1 MKLLIKLF
9 TFAIIFSLNSVVEAQ
24 HKYSIHS
31 EISTASMQNNK
42 LSDGGGILFNLRRS
56 ITEKWGAD
64 VGFSFNQSINK
75 VRSDDP
81 SVIRNP
87 DRIKEGYLHTSL
99 DVFAGAVYHE
109 KSESQ
114 LTFPVGAGLLIR
126 SRSETFY
133 DSDSEAILVQ
143 NRIVVSNPNYEK
155 SIDYG
160 LYLLISAQYASNE
173 KWSFGIQSRH
183 QYYTKGFSMFN
194 LGISARHHF

>member
-1 MKLLIKLF
+1 MKNLLKLF

-31 EISTASMQNNK
+31 EISISSMQNNK

-64 VGFSFNQSINK
+64 VGFSFNQSLNT

-99 DVFAGAVYHE
+99 DVFAGAVFHN
-109 KSESQ
+109 KSDDQ
-114 LTFPVGAGLLIR
+114 LTFPVGAGLLMR

-143 NRIVVSNPNYEK
+143 NRLVVSNPNYEQ

-160 LYLLISAQYASNE
+160 LYLLISAQYAANE
-173 KWSFGIQSRH
+173 RWSLALQTRA
-183 QYYTKGFSMFN
+183 QYYDRGFSIFKMG
-194 LGISARHHF
+194 LSGSYHF